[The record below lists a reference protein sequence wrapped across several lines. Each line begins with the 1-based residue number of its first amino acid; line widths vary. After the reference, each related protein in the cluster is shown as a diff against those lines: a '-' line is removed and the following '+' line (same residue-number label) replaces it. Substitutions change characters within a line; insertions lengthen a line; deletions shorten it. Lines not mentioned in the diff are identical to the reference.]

1 MNKVV
6 KSIFNVQP
14 STLDFS
20 FHITGTLRDGMA
32 KFSCDEISICKYSV
46 CFTYAIDRY
55 IGDKYVNP
63 DSPENRALRIA
74 FAKNFVKQ
82 LGLSDSESIDL
93 DEIQDMFREDNQEVR
108 FIIYTY

>member
-6 KSIFNVQP
+6 KSSFSVQP

-20 FHITGTLRDGMA
+20 FPITGTLNDGMA
-32 KFSCDEISICKYSV
+32 KFSCDEISIREDSV
-46 CFTYAIDRY
+46 RFTYAIDRY
-55 IGDKYVNP
+55 LGDKYVNP

-93 DEIQDMFREDNQEVR
+93 DEIQDKFREDRQEVR
-108 FIIYTY
+108 FTVYTY